1 MIIFVC
7 SKVPVYDITVLLA
20 GRWFLY
26 GLGLVISLG
35 KINFWIFPNLD
46 NEKLGFVESF
56 KPFYSFE
63 YRNGS
68 KGSKGKKK
76 KKDKDKVS
84 KEKEQSGQENDQ
96 EVDEEGGGDD
106 VEESEGLGEK
116 TSAEQRQLTE
126 HAS

>member
-1 MIIFVC
+1 M
-7 SKVPVYDITVLLA
+7 PVYDITVLLA

-76 KKDKDKVS
+76 KKDKDKDKVS